1 LFIKRKFLNIRMSKH
16 STENKKVTGKV
27 YDYKL
32 FARLMS
38 FAKTYR
44 VQFVVAVLSVILLAL
59 FAAIRPVLLQQIIDD
74 YITNKNAKQLLVF
87 VIIMLSVLVFEVIF
101 QFFFIYFANWLGQ
114 NIIKDMRTQ
123 LFKHLLHFKM
133 QYFNNSSVGKLVT
146 RVVSDIETIASV
158 FGQGLFMIISD
169 LLKMFVIAIVMIWM
183 NWKLALIV
191 FSILP
196 ILIFATKIFQKA
208 MKSAFQEVRTE
219 VSNLNSFVQE
229 RITGM
234 RIIQLFTR
242 EEIEYEKFKSI
253 NEKHK
258 KAWIRTVWYNSI
270 FFPVAEILPSIAIG
284 LVVWY
289 GGLKAAT
296 DSSISAGEIISFI
309 MMNNMLFRPL
319 RQIADKFN
327 TLQMGMVAAERVF
340 KIVDADETEI
350 DLGKNSS
357 ISFKGDVSFKDVHFS
372 YIEDEQV
379 IKGISFE
386 VNSGETVAIVGAT
399 GAGKSTIINL
409 LNRFYDIDKGE
420 IEIDGI
426 NIANYKLHELRDQ
439 IAVVLQDVF
448 LFSDTIFN
456 NITLK
461 DESITLEEVK
471 IAAKIIGIHD
481 FIMTLPNNYHYNVK
495 ERGVM
500 LSVGQRQLIAFLRA
514 SVSKP
519 SILILDEATSSIDS
533 HSEKLIQKATEK
545 ITKNRT
551 SIIIAHRLATIQ
563 KADKIIVMEDGKIVE
578 QGNHKQLLAKKGYY
592 SRLYN
597 IQFIQKRAS

>member
-1 LFIKRKFLNIRMSKH
+1 MSK
-16 STENKKVTGKV
+16 ENKKITGKV

-32 FARLMS
+32 FTRLMS
-38 FAKTYR
+38 YAKDYKL
-44 VQFVVAVLSVILLAL
+44 QFFIAVTAVVLLAL
-59 FAAIRPVLLQQIIDD
+59 FAAIRPVLLQKIIDD
-74 YITNKNAKQLLVF
+74 YITNKNAEQLLVF
-87 VIIMLSVLVFEVIF
+87 VVFMLVVLLFEVFF
-101 QFFFIYFANWLGQ
+101 QFLFIYFANWLGQ

-133 QYFNNSSVGKLVT
+133 QYFNKSAVGKLVT

-169 LLKMFVIAIVMIWM
+169 LLKMFVIALVMLWM
-183 NWKLALIV
+183 NWQLALIV
-191 FSILP
+191 FAILP
-196 ILIFATKIFQKA
+196 VLIFATKIFQKA
-208 MKSAFQEVRTE
+208 MKFAFQDVRTE
-219 VSNLNSFVQE
+219 VANLNSFVQE

-242 EEIEYEKFKSI
+242 EKIEYDKFIEI
-253 NEKHK
+253 NDKHK
-258 KAWIRTVWYNSI
+258 KAWIKTVWYNSI
-270 FFPVAEILPSIAIG
+270 FFPIAEVLPSIAIG
-284 LVVWY
+284 FVVWY
-289 GGLKAAT
+289 GGLNAALDNSVT
-296 DSSISAGEIISFI
+296 VGEIISFI

-340 KIVDADETEI
+340 KIIDDNELEI
-350 DLGKNSS
+350 DLGNNKT
-357 ISFKGDVSFKDVHFS
+357 ISFEGNVSFEDVRFS
-372 YIEDEQV
+372 YVKNEEV
-379 IKGISFE
+379 IKGISFG
-386 VNSGETVAIVGAT
+386 VKAGDTVAIVGAT

-409 LNRFYDIDKGE
+409 LNRFYTINKGV
-420 IEIDGI
+420 IKIDGVDVSD
-426 NIANYKLHELRDQ
+426 YHLHELRSE

-461 DESITLEEVK
+461 DPSITLEEVQS
-471 IAAKIIGIHD
+471 AAKEIGIHN
-481 FIMTLPNNYHYNVK
+481 FIMSLPNGYHYNVK

-519 SILILDEATSSIDS
+519 GILILDEATSSIDS

-551 SIIIAHRLATIQ
+551 SIIIAHRLETIK
-563 KADKIIVMEDGKIVE
+563 KANQIIVMEDGKIVE
-578 QGNHKQLLAKKGYY
+578 QGTHKELLDKKGYY
-592 SRLYN
+592 STLYN
-597 IQFIQKRAS
+597 IQFVQKKAS

>member
-1 LFIKRKFLNIRMSKH
+1 MSEEKG
-16 STENKKVTGKV
+16 ENKKVTGKV
-27 YDYKL
+27 YDVKL
-32 FARLMS
+32 FKRLMNY
-38 FAKTYR
+38 ARHYR
-44 VQFVVAVLSVILLAL
+44 LQFTISVLAVISVALLAAVRPILLK
-59 FAAIRPVLLQQIIDD
+59 RIIDD
-74 YITNKNAKQLLVF
+74 FIYNKNAEQLVVF
-87 VIIMLSVLVFEVIF
+87 TSLMVLVLVIEVLF
-101 QFFFIYFANWLGQ
+101 QFLFIYFANWLGQ

-133 QYFNNSSVGKLVT
+133 KYFNTSAVGKLVT

-169 LLKMFVIAIVMIWM
+169 LLKMSVIAIVMLWM

-208 MKSAFQEVRTE
+208 MKGAFQDVRTE

-242 EEIEYEKFKSI
+242 EKIEYDKFKSI
-253 NEKHK
+253 NDKHK

-270 FFPVAEILPSIAIG
+270 FFPIAEVLPSIAIG

-289 GGLKAAT
+289 GGLSAAT
-296 DSSISAGEIISFI
+296 SNSVTPGEIISFI

-340 KIVDADETEI
+340 KIVDADETEVDTGQQDI
-350 DLGKNSS
+350 K
-357 ISFKGDVSFKDVHFS
+357 SFKGKVTFKDVHFS
-372 YIEDEQV
+372 YIQDEEV
-379 IKGISFE
+379 IKGISFD
-386 VNSGETVAIVGAT
+386 VNPGETVAIVGAT

-409 LNRFYDIDKGE
+409 LNRFYDIDKGS
-420 IEIDGI
+420 IAIDGI
-426 NIANYKLHELRDQ
+426 DIKNYNLHELRDQ

-448 LFSDTIFN
+448 LFSDSIYN

-461 DESITLEEVK
+461 DSSISLEEVK
-471 IAAKIIGIHD
+471 AQAKVIGIHD
-481 FIMTLPNNYHYNVK
+481 FIMSLPGGYNYNVK

-519 SILILDEATSSIDS
+519 GILILDEATSSIDS
-533 HSEKLIQKATEK
+533 YSEKLIQEATEK
-545 ITKNRT
+545 LTKNRT

-563 KADKIIVMEDGKIVE
+563 KADKIIVMENGLIVE
-578 QGNHKQLLAKKGYY
+578 QGSHSELLDLKGHY
-592 SRLYN
+592 SNLYN
-597 IQFIQKRAS
+597 IQFLQKQAS

>member
-1 LFIKRKFLNIRMSKH
+1 MSDKE
-16 STENKKVTGKV
+16 SDNKKVIGKV
-27 YDYKL
+27 YDIKLFNRLMRYARFYKL
-32 FARLMS
+32 
-38 FAKTYR
+38 
-44 VQFVVAVLSVILLAL
+44 QFGISVIAVLSVAL
-59 FAAIRPVLLQQIIDD
+59 FAAVRPILLKRIIDD
-74 YITNKNAKQLLVF
+74 FIFNRNSEQLILF
-87 VIIMLSVLVFEVIF
+87 INLMLLVLVFEVLS
-101 QFFFIYFANWLGQ
+101 QFLFIYFANWLGQ
-114 NIIKDMRTQ
+114 NIIRDMRIQ
-123 LFKHLLHFKM
+123 LFRHLLHFKM
-133 QYFNNSSVGKLVT
+133 QFFNKSAVGKLVT

-169 LLKMFVIAIVMIWM
+169 LLKMFVIAMVMLLM
-183 NWKLALIV
+183 NWQLALIV
-191 FSILP
+191 FAILP
-196 ILIFATKIFQKA
+196 LLIFATKIFQKA
-208 MKSAFQEVRTE
+208 MKSAFQDVRTE
-219 VSNLNSFVQE
+219 VANLNSFVQE

-242 EEIEYEKFKSI
+242 EKIEYDKFKVI

-270 FFPVAEILPSIAIG
+270 FFPIAEILPSIAIG

-289 GGLKAAT
+289 GGLNAA
-296 DSSISAGEIISFI
+296 ISNTVTAGEIISFI

-327 TLQMGMVAAERVF
+327 TLQMGMVSAERVF
-340 KIVDADETEI
+340 KILDAEEEEI
-350 DLGKNSS
+350 DTGKVVVEKFRGN
-357 ISFKGDVSFKDVHFS
+357 VSFKDVHFS
-372 YIEDEQV
+372 YIPGEEV

-386 VNSGETVAIVGAT
+386 VKAGETVAIVGAT

-409 LNRFYDIDKGE
+409 LNRFYEIDSGS
-420 IEIDGI
+420 IEIDEVDIGM
-426 NIANYKLHELRDQ
+426 YRLHELRDQ

-448 LFSDTIFN
+448 LFSDSIYN

-461 DESITLEEVK
+461 DDSISMEEVMES
-471 IAAKIIGIHD
+471 AKVIGIHD
-481 FIMTLPNNYHYNVK
+481 FIMSLPGGYDYNVK

-519 SILILDEATSSIDS
+519 GILILDEATSSIDA
-533 HSEKLIQKATEK
+533 HSEKLIQDATEK

-563 KADKIIVMEDGKIVE
+563 KADRIIVMEDGKIVE
-578 QGNHKQLLAKKGYY
+578 QGSHHDLLDKKGYY
-592 SRLYN
+592 SKLYN
-597 IQFIQKRAS
+597 IQFLQKQAS

>member
-1 LFIKRKFLNIRMSKH
+1 MF
-16 STENKKVTGKV
+16 ENKEDKKVTGKV

-32 FARLMS
+32 FIRLMNY
-38 FAKTYR
+38 ARGYQK
-44 VQFVVAVLSVILLAL
+44 QFVISIIAVILLAV
-59 FAAIRPVLLQQIIDD
+59 FAAVRPVLLRQIIDE
-74 YITNKNAKQLLVF
+74 YVENKDAEQLLVF
-87 VIIMLSVLVFEVIF
+87 AVLMLIVLILEVIF

-114 NIIKDMRTQ
+114 NIIKDIRSQ
-123 LFKHLLHFKM
+123 IFKHLLHFKM

-169 LLKMFVIAIVMIWM
+169 LLKMLIIAMVMVWM
-183 NWKLALIV
+183 NWQLSLIV
-191 FSILP
+191 FAILP

-208 MKSAFQEVRTE
+208 MKSAFQDVRTE
-219 VSNLNSFVQE
+219 VSNLNSFIQE
-229 RITGM
+229 RLTGM

-242 EEIEYEKFKSI
+242 EKIEYDKFKII
-253 NEKHK
+253 NNKHK
-258 KAWIRTVWYNSI
+258 KAWIRTVWYNSV
-270 FFPVAEILPSIAIG
+270 FFPIAEILPSIAIG

-289 GGLKAAT
+289 GGLNAAI
-296 DSSISAGEIISFI
+296 DGSISAGEIISFI

-340 KIVDADETEI
+340 KIMDSEEAEADHGIINTT
-350 DLGKNSS
+350 
-357 ISFKGDVSFKDVHFS
+357 SFKGKVSFKNVYFS
-372 YIEDEQV
+372 YVKGEEV
-379 IKGISFE
+379 VRGISFDI
-386 VNSGETVAIVGAT
+386 NAGDTIAIVGAT

-409 LNRFYDIDKGE
+409 LNRFYNINKGE
-420 IEIDGI
+420 ISIDDI
-426 NIANYKLHELRDQ
+426 NISNYKLHELRNQ

-461 DESITLEEVK
+461 DTSITLEEVK
-471 IAAKIIGIHD
+471 IAAKEIGIHK
-481 FIMTLPNNYHYNVK
+481 FIMSLPNNYNYNVK

-533 HSEKLIQKATEK
+533 QSERLIQNATEK

-551 SIIIAHRLATIQ
+551 SIIIAHRLATIK
-563 KADKIIVMEDGKIVE
+563 KADKIIVMDAGKIVE
-578 QGNHKQLLAKKGYY
+578 QGTHKELLDKKGYY
-592 SRLYN
+592 SKLYN
-597 IQFIQKRAS
+597 IQFLQKKAS

>member
-1 LFIKRKFLNIRMSKH
+1 MTK
-16 STENKKVTGKV
+16 ENKKTTGKV

-38 FAKTYR
+38 YAKDYKA
-44 VQFVVAVLSVILLAL
+44 QFYVAAIAVILLAL
-59 FAAIRPVLLQQIIDD
+59 FAVVRPILLQEIIDN
-74 YITNKNAKQLLVF
+74 YIINKNAEQLLVYT
-87 VIIMLSVLVFEVIF
+87 ILMLVVLLFEVFF
-101 QFFFIYFANWLGQ
+101 QFLFIYFANWLGQ

-133 QYFNNSSVGKLVT
+133 QYFNKSAVGKLVT

-169 LLKMFVIAIVMIWM
+169 LLKMVVVAIVMLWM
-183 NWKLALIV
+183 NWQLALIV

-219 VSNLNSFVQE
+219 VANLNSFVQE

-234 RIIQLFTR
+234 RVIQLFTR
-242 EEIEYEKFKSI
+242 EKIEYDNFKEI
-253 NEKHK
+253 NKKHK

-270 FFPVAEILPSIAIG
+270 FFPIAEVLPSIAIG

-289 GGLKAAT
+289 GGLNAAVDNSVT
-296 DSSISAGEIISFI
+296 VGEIISFI

-340 KIVDADETEI
+340 KIIDANETEI
-350 DLGKNSS
+350 NFGNSTP
-357 ISFKGDVSFKDVHFS
+357 ISFSGNVSFKEVRFS
-372 YIEDEQV
+372 YVENEEV
-379 IKGISFE
+379 IRGISFD
-386 VNSGETVAIVGAT
+386 VNAGETVAIVGAT

-409 LNRFYDIDKGE
+409 LNRFYNIDKGK
-420 IEIDGI
+420 ICIDNVDI
-426 NIANYKLHELRDQ
+426 CDYRLHDLRDQ

-448 LFSDTIFN
+448 LFSDSIFN

-461 DESITLEEVK
+461 DSSISLEEVK
-471 IAAKIIGIHD
+471 NAAKEIGIHD
-481 FIMTLPNNYHYNVK
+481 FIMSLPGGYNYNVK

-533 HSEKLIQKATEK
+533 HSEKLIQDATEK

-563 KADKIIVMEDGKIVE
+563 KADKIIVMDNGKIVE
-578 QGNHKQLLAKKGYY
+578 QGTHKELLDKKGYY
-592 SRLYN
+592 SRLYD
-597 IQFIQKRAS
+597 IQFIQRKAS

>member
-1 LFIKRKFLNIRMSKH
+1 MSKH
-16 STENKKVTGKV
+16 STENKRVTGKV

-44 VQFVVAVLSVILLAL
+44 MQFVIAVLSVILLAL

-87 VIIMLSVLVFEVIF
+87 IIIMLAVLVFEVIF

-270 FFPVAEILPSIAIG
+270 FFPIAEILPSIAIG

-296 DSSISAGEIISFI
+296 DSSITAGEIISFI

-357 ISFKGDVSFKDVHFS
+357 ISFKGDVSFKDVRFS

-386 VNSGETVAIVGAT
+386 VKSGETVAIVGAT

-409 LNRFYDIDKGE
+409 LNRFYDIDKGK

-426 NIANYKLHELRDQ
+426 NIANYKLHELRNQ

-592 SRLYN
+592 SKLYN

>member
-1 LFIKRKFLNIRMSKH
+1 MFIKRKFLNIRMSKH

-208 MKSAFQEVRTE
+208 
-219 VSNLNSFVQE
+219 
-229 RITGM
+229 
-234 RIIQLFTR
+234 
-242 EEIEYEKFKSI
+242 
-253 NEKHK
+253 
-258 KAWIRTVWYNSI
+258 
-270 FFPVAEILPSIAIG
+270 
-284 LVVWY
+284 
-289 GGLKAAT
+289 
-296 DSSISAGEIISFI
+296 
-309 MMNNMLFRPL
+309 
-319 RQIADKFN
+319 
-327 TLQMGMVAAERVF
+327 
-340 KIVDADETEI
+340 
-350 DLGKNSS
+350 
-357 ISFKGDVSFKDVHFS
+357 
-372 YIEDEQV
+372 
-379 IKGISFE
+379 
-386 VNSGETVAIVGAT
+386 
-399 GAGKSTIINL
+399 
-409 LNRFYDIDKGE
+409 
-420 IEIDGI
+420 
-426 NIANYKLHELRDQ
+426 
-439 IAVVLQDVF
+439 
-448 LFSDTIFN
+448 
-456 NITLK
+456 
-461 DESITLEEVK
+461 
-471 IAAKIIGIHD
+471 
-481 FIMTLPNNYHYNVK
+481 
-495 ERGVM
+495 
-500 LSVGQRQLIAFLRA
+500 
-514 SVSKP
+514 
-519 SILILDEATSSIDS
+519 
-533 HSEKLIQKATEK
+533 
-545 ITKNRT
+545 
-551 SIIIAHRLATIQ
+551 
-563 KADKIIVMEDGKIVE
+563 
-578 QGNHKQLLAKKGYY
+578 
-592 SRLYN
+592 
-597 IQFIQKRAS
+597 